1 MAASDEAELKVYKVT
16 GEAAISTL
24 FRYEIYL
31 VSIANNQYQS
41 LDISDFLGKE
51 ATLEVSVNT
60 LDDIY
65 SFTEGPYNHKF
76 HGVIEEFRELDK
88 NSLVGTHYRL
98 TLVPHLAEL
107 ARNRQSRIHATKAT
121 QNLATLIANKLTA
134 AGDDYTND
142 QTNRAVLTSDEYDT
156 TQISNTATDIPRTAL
171 SHVTQYN
178 ETDLD
183 FIRRLCEYYGVNFL
197 FKANTENDGAVVAF
211 GNTHD
216 VFSATETDLIL
227 KLRVPGPNNPVES
240 PPAPGNTPTAYGH
253 LTSFEKISRPCP
265 KIVQVVDYDY
275 KDKERLTRTYT
286 PSSTTE
292 TGIYT
297 DHSTHFSTEAEGDV
311 FAKIRYQEIKF
322 SNNYGIGT
330 TNLPSVVPGYIFQ
343 SLDETNSWRAT
354 DGDKYLITCTKVNI
368 SLPRSGPSG
377 VVTDINGEPIV
388 NNFRNEFRCV
398 DFDSTDADAIYRS
411 PRVTPVPRLS
421 GVYSAHIDA
430 SAATTT
436 AAGKRPQIE
445 ADGAYRIAHKFDERA
460 TVDAGKHSTPVR
472 KAEPYAG
479 TDVGMHFPLKR
490 DTEVMVTYRNGD
502 PDQPIIAGALYT
514 GDTANPTNPVTSANQ
529 TSHLIQTSSGALIEI
544 DDASHNATT
553 ANIQSRV
560 TLRSRNGSDNDTSY
574 MRLGYPNKDREK
586 SYTADITATST
597 DTQLQPYEGIYSYT
611 SDNTYSRSLQTH
623 LLSANRVIIHSGTEN
638 TEPDE
643 DFEQGKLIINSDGGL
658 DIDISGDTYNTYEG
672 DIHTTVE
679 GDTHVTNQGDTHITN
694 EGDTHI
700 TYEGDVEENDQ
711 NNKVEVIGG
720 AKTSVVG
727 GAKTSIAAGLLT
739 SVAVGISTIFQGG
752 WTTKFFA
759 SGYASIGLGIGFTM
773 KPQVQFTKYDLKAQ
787 LVSLEMKKI
796 QAEIK
801 GSTLKVDQSD
811 LEAKMGKLGLAAYS
825 GALIKKVM
833 GVQVAQTDLDVRAPL
848 LETTV

>member
-76 HGVIEEFRELDK
+76 HGVIVEFRELDK

-134 AGDDYTND
+134 SGDDYTND
-142 QTNRAVLTSDEYDT
+142 QTNRAMLTSDEYDT

-240 PPAPGNTPTAYGH
+240 LPAPGNTPTAYGH

-398 DFDSTDADAIYRS
+398 DFDSTKADAIYRS

-430 SAATTT
+430 SAATMT

-514 GDTANPTNPVTSANQ
+514 GDTANPTNPVTSTNQ

-560 TLRSRNGSDNDTSY
+560 TLRSRNGNDTSY

-611 SDNTYSRSLQTH
+611 KDNTYSRSVLTH
-623 LLSANRVIIHSGTEN
+623 LLSANRVIIHSGTEAA
-638 TEPDE
+638 EPEDE
-643 DFEQGKLIINSDGGL
+643 AFAQGKLTIHSDGDL
-658 DIDISGDTYNTYEG
+658 DIDISGDTHNYYAG
-672 DIHTTVE
+672 ASYTTIE
-679 GDTHVTNQGDTHITN
+679 GDTRITN
-694 EGDTHI
+694 EGDTRI
-700 TYEGDVEENDQ
+700 TYGGDVEEEDK
-711 NNKVEVIGG
+711 NNKVEIIGG
-720 AKTSVVG
+720 AKTSVVM
-727 GAKTSIAAGLLT
+727 GANTKVVVGADTKTVAGIYMSTYAGLVIKNF
-739 SVAVGISTIFQGG
+739 VAGFV
-752 WTTKFFA
+752 K
-759 SGYASIGLGIGFTM
+759 IGLGIGFEM
-773 KPQVQFTKYDLKAQ
+773 KPQVSFTKYDLKAQ
-787 LVSLEMKKI
+787 LVNLEMKKI

-833 GVQVAQTDLDVRAPL
+833 GVQVTQADMDVSAPL